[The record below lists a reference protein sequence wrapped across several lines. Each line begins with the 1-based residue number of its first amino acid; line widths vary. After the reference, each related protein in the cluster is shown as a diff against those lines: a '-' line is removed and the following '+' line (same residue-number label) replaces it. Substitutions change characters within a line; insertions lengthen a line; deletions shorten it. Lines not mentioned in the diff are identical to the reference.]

1 MTWFR
6 SEQIVSSGGEKPEFD
21 YIKILDNPTGE
32 SSFTLTNDY
41 HNYDLLQIKL
51 YNNSS
56 TKTTYIY
63 TTPTSIDKC
72 HTIAGAV
79 NFNELSNN
87 QYITMK
93 ITNNVN
99 WAFYKGRNCVI
110 TEINGMNCT
119 NYICSEYNIFT
130 ASGRTSANVDIVPS
144 SDLSFYDY
152 IFFSM
157 NSSSDDEVQP
167 SLSIY
172 CKNELIDTQVASV
185 AFAVTPYNTV
195 QSITISD
202 FYISPARFAYVA
214 GIKFT

>member
-6 SEQIVSSGGEKPEFD
+6 SEQIISSGGEKPEFD

-32 SSFTLTNDY
+32 SSFTLTDDY

-51 YNNSS
+51 YNDSY

-63 TTPTSIDKC
+63 TTPITIDKC
-72 HTIAGAV
+72 RAISSDNVV
-79 NFNELSNN
+79 NFNELNN
-87 QYITMK
+87 IQYISMK
-93 ITNNVN
+93 ITDNIN
-99 WAFYKGRNCVI
+99 WARYSSRNCVI

-119 NYICSEYNIFT
+119 NLTCTEYEIFT
-130 ASGRTSANVDIVPS
+130 ASGRSSSNVDITPS
-144 SDLSFYDY
+144 SELSFYDY

-157 NSSSDDEVQP
+157 NSSGIDEIQP
-167 SLSIY
+167 SLFIY
-172 CKNELIDTQVASV
+172 SRNDLIETPVT
-185 AFAVTPYNTV
+185 FAVNPYNSM
-195 QSITISD
+195 QSIAISD

>member
-32 SSFTLTNDY
+32 GSFTLTDDY
-41 HNYDLLQIKL
+41 HNYDLLQLKL

-72 HTIAGAV
+72 RAISDANIV
-79 NFNELSNN
+79 NFNEINNN
-87 QYITMK
+87 QYIAMK
-93 ITNNVN
+93 MTDNIN
-99 WAFYKGRNCVI
+99 WALYNYRSCI
-110 TEINGMNCT
+110 ISEINGMNCT
-119 NYICSEYNIFT
+119 NLTCSEYEIFT
-130 ASGRTSANVDIVPS
+130 ASGRTSTSVDIVPS
-144 SDLSFYDY
+144 SELSFYDY

-157 NSSSDDEVQP
+157 NSSGIDEIQP
-167 SLSIY
+167 SSFVY
-172 CKNELIDTQVASV
+172 SKNDIIETPV
-185 AFAVTPYNTV
+185 AFAVNPYNTV
-195 QSITISD
+195 QTITISD